1 MNRSRIV
8 LIVIS
13 LLMMIT
19 GMGCVA
25 LSHLITPAEVDK
37 AALRYA
43 VDAGVAD
50 YNDYD
55 AWYPNMAEAARLDE
69 DVDAA
74 HSTVQLTLR
83 QKIEKDELDY
93 SIHKKVTSA
102 NLIVARQREEALFGE
117 KGLLS
122 MGLTMLGV
130 GGFTGLLGLMRKRP
144 GDLTREEVETAL
156 TTATGKTK
164 EELSAKEKQFVQLVK
179 GVAEFMKS
187 QESNGNKDAVIA
199 LKSIMDK
206 YQDSQTKVAVAAAK
220 VNE

>member
-55 AWYPNMAEAARLDE
+55 AWYPNLDE
-69 DVDAA
+69 ATRLKDDVDNA
-74 HSTVQLTLR
+74 HIVNQEKLR
-83 QKIEKDELDY
+83 HLMEKDVTQHG
-93 SIHKKVTSA
+93 IHQAVTTS
-102 NLIVARQREEALFGE
+102 NYQRGMQREEALFGE

-144 GDLTREEVETAL
+144 GDLSKEEVETAL

-187 QESNGNKDAVIA
+187 QESNGNKDAVLA